1 MMPSVRNWSILLLT
15 AALAAGV
22 VIYAGRLSMPT
33 PEAKLIASV
42 TDTELKKMIGQ
53 MIIIGFRG
61 TQASPESEIVKAIKD
76 LNLGGVFLSDYDIP
90 SQSFSRNITGP
101 EQVKELISDL
111 KTYSPSLFVAVD
123 AEGGKV
129 NRLKPEY
136 GFAAILSASE
146 MGKDKTVAIT
156 SQEAKKLASELQEAG
171 FNMNFAPVVDLNINP
186 QNPIIGGLGRSFSAD
201 PENVINQAQAF
212 IREHHLYGIITV
224 PKHFPGHG
232 SSTTD
237 SHKGLVDVTSTYQ
250 DNELSPYLELEKE
263 NLLDAVMVGHII
275 NKNIDKDLPATLSP
289 AFLQTI
295 LHQQIGFKGVIISDD
310 MQMAAIA
317 SQYTLKNSLVKA
329 INAGCDIVAFSN
341 NSQTIAYDKDLAY
354 KVVDA
359 IFEAVK
365 EKQIPRQRIIES
377 SERILKLKKQ
387 FGLI

>member
-1 MMPSVRNWSILLLT
+1 MLPVRNWLIFLLT

-22 VIYAGRLSMPT
+22 VIYTDRLPMPT
-33 PEAKLIASV
+33 PEAKLIAPV
-42 TDTELKKMIGQ
+42 TDAELKKMIGQ

-61 TQASPESEIVKAIKD
+61 TQATPKSEIAKAIKD
-76 LNLGGVFLSDYDIP
+76 LNLGGVFLSDYDIS
-90 SQSFSRNITGP
+90 SQSFPRNITSP
-101 EQVKELISDL
+101 EQVKKLIADL

-136 GFAAILSASE
+136 GFVTILSASE
-146 MGKDKTVAIT
+146 MGKDKTGAIT
-156 SQEAKKLASELQEAG
+156 SQEAKKLASELQGAG

-201 PENVINQAQAF
+201 PENVITQARVFIKAF
-212 IREHHLYGIITV
+212 RLFNIITV
-224 PKHFPGHG
+224 AKHFPGHG

-250 DNELSPYLELEKE
+250 NSELNPYIELQRE

-295 LHQQIGFKGVIISDD
+295 LRQQIGFKGVIISDD

-317 SQYTLKNSLVKA
+317 NQYTLKDSLVKA

-341 NSQTIAYDKDLAY
+341 NSQIIAYDKDLAY
-354 KVVDA
+354 KVADA

-365 EKQIPRQRIIES
+365 ENQIPRERIIES
-377 SERILKLKKQ
+377 SKRILKLKKQ